1 MAWRIP
7 GEGTRRRKGK
17 EMKAKIIRAAGILAA
32 GTLIFTAAYTAN
44 QVEGK
49 QTKQSG
55 VSAGVSLE
63 LAAQMDTYFNE
74 NTTVAS
80 GVTDTLSGY
89 LSESAEAAAEITETD
104 TVITASGQ
112 EEQDEQEALQE
123 AAAEFGYTNLGVAQ
137 VDGNLNVREAPGTEA
152 EVVGKM
158 PNNAGCEILGTEGEW
173 TKIESGKVTGYVKSE
188 YLLTGEAA
196 IAKAREV
203 QQTLATVTTTT
214 LYVREEPNTDC
225 SVITMMPQGE
235 ELEVVEVMD
244 GWVKINVDS
253 DEGYVSSEYVE
264 ISTELTKAQ
273 TMTEVRY
280 GEGVSDVRVSLVQFA
295 TQFVGNPYVWGG
307 TSLTNGA
314 DCSGFVLSVF
324 ANYGISLPHSSRAQA
339 NCGTSISASEAQP
352 GDLFFYGNGSSI
364 NHVAIYIG
372 SGQVVHASSPKS
384 GIKISGAYYRTP
396 VKVVRVINN

>member
-112 EEQDEQEALQE
+112 EEQEEQEALQE

>member
-158 PNNAGCEILGTEGEW
+158 PNSAGCEILGTEGEW